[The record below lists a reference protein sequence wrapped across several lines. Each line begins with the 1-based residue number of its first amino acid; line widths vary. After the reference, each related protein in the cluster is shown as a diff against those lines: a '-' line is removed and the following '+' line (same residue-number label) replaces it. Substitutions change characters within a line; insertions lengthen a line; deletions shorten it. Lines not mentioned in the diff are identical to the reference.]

1 MILVSACLLGINS
14 KYDGTNNYLEKL
26 DEYLKGEEF
35 IFMCPEQLGGL
46 CTPRNPSEIKYVDGK
61 RKVYTNDGVDVTE
74 NFEKGAQEVL
84 NICKKYNIEKAILK
98 SGSPSCGYGKVYDG
112 TFSGNKIDGN
122 GITTELLL
130 ENGIE
135 VISSKEFEN

>member
-61 RKVYTNDGVDVTE
+61 RKVFSNDGVDVTE

-84 NICKKYNIEKAILK
+84 NICKKYNIKKAILK
-98 SGSPSCGYGKVYDG
+98 SGSPSCGYGKIYDG
-112 TFSGNKIDGN
+112 TFSGNKINGN

>member
-61 RKVYTNDGVDVTE
+61 RKVFSNDGVDVTE

-84 NICKKYNIEKAILK
+84 NICKKYNIKKAILK
-98 SGSPSCGYGKVYDG
+98 SGSPSCGYGKIYDG

>member
-61 RKVYTNDGVDVTE
+61 RKVFANDGVDVTE

-84 NICKKYNIEKAILK
+84 NLCKKYNIKKAILK
-98 SGSPSCGYGKVYDG
+98 SGSPSCGYGKIYDG

>member
-61 RKVYTNDGVDVTE
+61 RKVFSNDGVDVTE
-74 NFEKGAQEVL
+74 KKKKGAQEVL
-84 NICKKYNIEKAILK
+84 NICKKYNIKKAILK
-98 SGSPSCGYGKVYDG
+98 SGSPSCGYGKIYDG

>member
-26 DEYLKGEEF
+26 DEYLKGEDF

-61 RKVYTNDGVDVTE
+61 RKVFTNNGIDVTE

-84 NICKKYNIEKAILK
+84 NICKKYNIKKAILK
-98 SGSPSCGYGKVYDG
+98 SGSPSCGYGKIYDG

-135 VISSKEFEN
+135 VISSKEYEK

>member
-14 KYDGTNNYLEKL
+14 KYDGTNNYLVKL

-61 RKVYTNDGVDVTE
+61 RKVFTNDGVDVTE

-84 NICKKYNIEKAILK
+84 NICKKYNIKKTILK
-98 SGSPSCGYGKVYDG
+98 SGSPSCGYGKIYDG